1 MSCESVATWAA
12 EGCRLYS
19 PEDMQGD
26 LSSLH
31 DSERA
36 HHDAFYTDAVR
47 TGFFERTGFQRL
59 VTWNLQALRRLV
71 PITPRTR
78 LLSIGCGL
86 GDYELRLA
94 PDLQSVVAI
103 DLSPVAVSVAARRAA
118 DAGLRNVEF
127 RCSAGIAHS
136 VPPGSVDLVVAF
148 GVFHHLSPD
157 ERTAILRH
165 AREWLAPGGY
175 VYVRDPSARGLL
187 RRTLGPLFRWWC
199 DVHTEDEQALDPD
212 AIARE
217 MTVAG
222 FEDVRIDYV
231 DVIGGP
237 LPWLLSS
244 SSTAVWRMVFG
255 FDRLWL
261 ATPLR
266 RWASQF
272 AVAGRRPA

>member
-1 MSCESVATWAA
+1 
-12 EGCRLYS
+12 
-19 PEDMQGD
+19 MQGD

-47 TGFFERTGFQRL
+47 TGFFDRTGFQHL
-59 VTWNLQALRRLV
+59 VAWNLAALRRLV
-71 PITPRTR
+71 PVTPSTR

-94 PDLQSVVAI
+94 REVASIVAI
-103 DLSPVAVSVAARRAA
+103 DLSPVAVDIAAQRAA
-118 DAGLRNVEF
+118 AAGLQNVEF
-127 RCSAGIAHS
+127 RCSAGIDHR
-136 VPPGSVDLVVAF
+136 VPAGSVDLVVAF
-148 GVFHHLSPD
+148 GVFHHLPAE
-157 ERTAILRH
+157 EREGILRQ
-165 AREWLAPGGY
+165 AREWLAPSGH
-175 VYVRDPSARGLL
+175 VYVRDPSARGVL

-199 DVHTEDEQALDPD
+199 DVHTDDEAALDPQV
-212 AIARE
+212 IARE
-217 MTVAG
+217 LRQAG

-237 LPWLLSS
+237 LPWLFGAASPLLWR
-244 SSTAVWRMVFG
+244 AVFA
-255 FDRLWL
+255 FDRVWL

-272 AVAGRRPA
+272 AVSGRRPA